1 MKTYIH
7 IGYPK
12 NASTSLQTDFF
23 PNIEGAY
30 YLGCQYGKGAPF
42 VSKDIQEALYS
53 IAMSDSI
60 DFSYKNV
67 EEKIRHTIQDI
78 DSRFDKMIIS
88 WEAFSNNV
96 ADRGVIAERLNKLFP
111 DANILIIIRNQMDSL
126 QSMYAFLVQQL
137 GKNINLSYGRP
148 SVTSFEKWI
157 SEQEDFFYRSYMPT
171 LKYYEFISEYWKLF
185 GKENVTILLFE
196 ELVSSPV
203 SFFEKMTRFF
213 GVDSVNSSVSFLPQR
228 NTRPTKRT
236 LLYYKLRGY
245 FPNVSPSKF
254 LPNLAIKWGRIF
266 LNSGTSGR
274 KRLLPEMEQ
283 RLMNM
288 YRESNRKL
296 QQELGIDL
304 VRYGYIT

>member
-42 VSKDIQEALYS
+42 VSKGIQEALYS

-60 DFSYKNV
+60 DFSYQNV
-67 EEKIRHTIQDI
+67 EEKIRHATQDI
-78 DSRFDKMIIS
+78 DDRFEKMIIS

-148 SVTSFEKWI
+148 SIQSYEKWI
-157 SEQEDFFYRSYMPT
+157 LGQEEFAHRSYFAT
-171 LKYYEFISEYWKLF
+171 LKYYDFIAEYWSLF
-185 GKENVTILLFE
+185 GKDKVTVLLFE
-196 ELVSSPV
+196 ELVNSPA
-203 SFFEKMTRFF
+203 SFFDKMAAFL
-213 GVDSVNSSVSFLPQR
+213 GVNCIPPPSAQKNK
-228 NTRPTKRT
+228 RPTKNQIAF
-236 LLYYKLRGY
+236 YKLQAK
-245 FPNVSPSKF
+245 FPGVRLSQYLPEFVINFGKKILLGSSGLRSKEE
-254 LPNLAIKWGRIF
+254 LPF
-266 LNSGTSGR
+266 DVQE
-274 KRLLPEMEQ
+274 RLLD
-283 RLMNM
+283 L
-288 YRESNRKL
+288 YREGNRKL
-296 QQELGIDL
+296 QQELGIEL
-304 VRYGYIT
+304 GKYGYIT